1 MIRIPQKVHGFSDLS
16 RIFQPTF
23 SIYKFLWIPVKNV
36 LFFATVLVSII
47 FFDVN
52 FFERSRIFIAK
63 WAFLFTKVQYVT
75 VIGVNFINNVVFYS
89 VVTRFFFMS
98 GFLSKVLAIHGTA
111 GEGSDYLYLPL
122 QFPPFH
128 EHSDI
133 YLQLCIWGEY
143 SVFLID
149 FFLDSDSFSNCML
162 YFSSERSN

>member
-63 WAFLFTKVQYVT
+63 WAFLFTKVQYLT

-89 VVTRFFFMS
+89 VVTRFFFYVWFS
-98 GFLSKVLAIHGTA
+98 FKGT
-111 GEGSDYLYLPL
+111 
-122 QFPPFH
+122 
-128 EHSDI
+128 
-133 YLQLCIWGEY
+133 
-143 SVFLID
+143 
-149 FFLDSDSFSNCML
+149 SDSRDSRGREWLSLFTSIISTLSRTFRHLFTTLHLRWIQRIFDRLFSW
-162 YFSSERSN
+162 